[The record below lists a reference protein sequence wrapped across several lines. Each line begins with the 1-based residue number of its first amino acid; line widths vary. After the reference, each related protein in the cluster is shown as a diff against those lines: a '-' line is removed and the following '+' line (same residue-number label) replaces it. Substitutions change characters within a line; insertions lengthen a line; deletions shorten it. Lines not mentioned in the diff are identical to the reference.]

1 MVNLKCQKENE
12 TKPYLLSDV
21 SFFNFSIKLFT
32 LAGFLFFLP
41 SCYEKQETCLD
52 IRATNFDFDGD
63 IACTD
68 CCEYPDLKLEFQHRE
83 VLVDDTLRIGFSGTH
98 FDSATD
104 SVYFDGNQQPFR
116 IKSIKYFISNI
127 RLVATD
133 GEEAQINE
141 EIEIQ
146 TASGLQS
153 FKDDFLRVNGSSSS
167 TLTAGSFSVIKSYDK
182 VKFWI
187 GLDEDIDT
195 ANPATLPGDHV
206 LSVSL
211 DSSMYDFQNGHYLG
225 ANVEIYQDT
234 IATDTVAVELP
245 IVLPGNEPIEVEL
258 SFPESVLLP
267 EGFHFEIT
275 LLINCPS
282 WFDDANV
289 KGSPSILIEK
299 IVSKLSNSIS
309 LLEVKVENN

>member
-12 TKPYLLSDV
+12 SKPYSLNGFSI
-21 SFFNFSIKLFT
+21 FNFYFSL
-32 LAGFLFFLP
+32 LAFLFFLP
-41 SCYEKQETCLD
+41 SCYEKKETCLD

-63 IACTD
+63 IACDD
-68 CCEYPDLKLEFQHRE
+68 CCEYPDLKMEFQHRE
-83 VLVDDTLRIGFSGTH
+83 VRPDDTLQIGFSGIH
-98 FDSATD
+98 FDSTVD
-104 SVYFDGNQQPFR
+104 SAYFDGNQQPFR

-133 GEEAQINE
+133 GAEEQINE

-146 TASGLQS
+146 TASGLQI

-167 TLTAGSFSVIKSYDK
+167 TLNAGSFSVIKSYDK

-187 GLDEDIDT
+187 GLDEAIDT
-195 ANPATLPGDHV
+195 ANPATLPDGHV

-234 IATDTVAVELP
+234 IATDTVAIELP
-245 IVLPGNEPIEVEL
+245 IFLPNNEPIEVEL

-267 EGFHFEIT
+267 EGFHFKIA
-275 LLINCPS
+275 LLVNCPS
-282 WFDDANV
+282 WFDDADI
-289 KGSPSILIEK
+289 KGSQSILIEK
-299 IVSKLSNSIS
+299 IVSKLPNSIS
-309 LLEVKVENN
+309 LLEVKVESD